1 MSIISGVKHA
11 PRKGSSFKKSEQL
24 PQFGIKIDKEPELA
38 SVSIYIIINVSS
50 RAILEDCGTIW
61 VCDSSLEPHRPQT
74 LALTHRTPAVG
85 ENVFFTT

>member
-38 SVSIYIIINVSS
+38 SVSIYIIIIGCFKN
-50 RAILEDCGTIW
+50 AK
-61 VCDSSLEPHRPQT
+61 SLKSHAPE
-74 LALTHRTPAVG
+74 G
-85 ENVFFTT
+85 